1 MNCRSTSTFP
11 VNGEV
16 IALVQRHDQEQ
27 FPTRP
32 IWYCFQA
39 SVQERIK
46 RNPFGAITL
55 LREKKKK
62 LIEFFLFRG
71 GPSQGVQWFGGFRD
85 TVMAYE
91 AAVNAGLTI
100 SL

>member
-1 MNCRSTSTFP
+1 MNPKQC
-11 VNGEV
+11 
-16 IALVQRHDQEQ
+16 
-27 FPTRP
+27 
-32 IWYCFQA
+32 
-39 SVQERIK
+39 K
-46 RNPFGAITL
+46 NPK
-55 LREKKKK
+55 REKKKK

>member
-1 MNCRSTSTFP
+1 MSDEELLEIIRTGKDYRYELGRKC
-11 VNGEV
+11 
-16 IALVQRHDQEQ
+16 AL
-27 FPTRP
+27 
-32 IWYCFQA
+32 
-39 SVQERIK
+39 
-46 RNPFGAITL
+46 NL
-55 LREKKKK
+55 LREKNRK

-91 AAVNAGLTI
+91 AAVKAGLTI